1 MTGRLGLYK
10 LDVLKGHVFFEHFY
24 HGIHLE
30 HMLSNM
36 FKNLYI
42 SLKQKP
48 PKNLHQ
54 QEAPLFFIPQ
64 PQWLIGQPIKVAA
77 LAPVGVAAVV
87 APVSQEVDVKNQS
100 EPHHP
105 MKQCLGIDPTRW
117 WTSEKPVRK

>member
-24 HGIHLE
+24 HGIHLQ

-42 SLKQKP
+42 YSLKQKS
-48 PKNLHQ
+48 PKKLTSTGS
-54 QEAPLFFIPQ
+54 PIFFIHQ
-64 PQWLIGQPIKVAA
+64 PQWLMGQPIKVAA

-100 EPHHP
+100 ESHHP

-117 WTSEKPVRK
+117 LGLEKTS